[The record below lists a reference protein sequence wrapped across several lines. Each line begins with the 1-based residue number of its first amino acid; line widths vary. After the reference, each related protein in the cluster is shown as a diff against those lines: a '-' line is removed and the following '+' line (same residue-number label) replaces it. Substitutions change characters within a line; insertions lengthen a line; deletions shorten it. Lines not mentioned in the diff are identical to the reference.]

1 MAMTRTAPFISS
13 TPPGVRRISR
23 AALAVGVV
31 AAVAAGGVSPAF
43 AAEETSPLAVP
54 DKPFEQLD
62 DKFGAEDATRLA
74 EAKTAGEEHVTVLIA
89 TEPGETAGVV
99 AELEAV
105 AGASVGY
112 HEDSIGYVRATL
124 PTGSAES
131 AIASATKNSAVHAV
145 DLNEEIELPDP
156 KVDTA
161 GSQTARTNS
170 TYPGPDASTPA
181 KNPYNPSHEI
191 GAVDF
196 VKKNPRADGRGIT
209 IGVIDTGVDLMHP
222 ALQET
227 TTGERKIVDS
237 VTATDPI
244 VDNDRTWRPM
254 VTEVSGP
261 SFQFDGRTYT
271 APEGD
276 YLVALFEESATRGG
290 EMNGDL
296 DRDGRTDGSWALL
309 YDAEAGTVIVDL
321 DDDGDFTN
329 DKVMKPY
336 KENFDFGLFGEDN
349 PDTPVAEA
357 IPFVVEIRED
367 VPMDPY
373 GGDWIGETADFVNIG
388 IVSGAH
394 GTHVAGIT
402 AANGLF
408 GGAMDGAAPGAKVVS
423 SRACV
428 FGGGCTAT
436 ALTEGMIDLVV
447 NRGVDIVNMSIGG
460 LPALNDGNNARARLY
475 AELID
480 TYGVQLIISA
490 GNSGPGANTVGDP
503 SVADKVISVGA
514 AVSKETWAA
523 NYGSSVENPYAL
535 FPFSSRGPR
544 SDGGFKPDIVGPG
557 AAVNTIPTW
566 QAGSGVPEAGWTLPA
581 GYGMLNGTSMSAPQV
596 AGASALL
603 LSAGKQW
610 GIKVTPSKLRAAL
623 LGSAKPVKGL
633 QAYQQGSGLMD
644 TVAAWRHIVLP
655 TEPYQYDVKAPVS
668 HALSE
673 FLATPH
679 TGTGIYDRETGPAVG
694 KSKTYDVTFTRTS
707 GPKHPVLHQVKLE
720 QNVDKTF
727 RLRGLG
733 VVLMPLNK
741 PVTVKVEAKPG
752 ATGIHSAIVSVHD
765 FRTLGSSHR
774 ALATVVVPE
783 ELSSPEYAH
792 TAQGTVPRNN
802 PESHFVRVPE
812 GAESFEIRIGDL
824 AENSQTRWL
833 TISPW
838 GMPMDEQAVF
848 SCYNN
853 FSDPRNTCRPDLRSY
868 ADPMPG
874 VYELAVDAR
883 RTSPTAA
890 NPYTLTATAL
900 GASFD
905 PAVQTVEEAT
915 AGEPVA
921 VEWDVTNGFA
931 DITGTLAGGELGSA
945 KSDRPSIADN
955 ERVTL
960 STVEIGAGVSSFEA
974 VIGSPS
980 DAAADLDLYVY
991 RNGTLVGSGA
1001 TGGSEERVRLAAPA
1015 PGTYTVEVHAYATP
1029 AGTTEYDY
1037 RDVFYSPELGTVTVD
1052 EDAVVELAGG
1062 DTATVGAEVT
1072 PGSGAPEG
1080 REFFGEVRLLNER
1093 GTATGTGNVR
1103 ILSVVG

>member
-1 MAMTRTAPFISS
+1 MTRTAPFISS
-13 TPPGVRRISR
+13 TPPGMRRITR
-23 AALAVGVV
+23 AALAAGVV
-31 AAVAAGGVSPAF
+31 VAVAAGGVTPAF
-43 AAEETSPLAVP
+43 AADNSPLAVP
-54 DKPFEQLD
+54 DKPLEQLD
-62 DKFGAEDATRLA
+62 DKFGAEDASRLE
-74 EAKTAGEEHVTVLIA
+74 EAKSTGEEHVTVLIA

-99 AELEAV
+99 KEIEGV
-105 AGASVGY
+105 AGASVGFL
-112 HEDSIGYVRATL
+112 EDSIGYVRATL

-131 AIASATKNSAVHAV
+131 AIDKATKNSSVFAI

-156 KVDTA
+156 TVDTA
-161 GSQTARTNS
+161 GSQTAAANA
-170 TYPGPDASTPA
+170 TYPGPDANTPA

-196 VKKNPRADGRGIT
+196 VKKNPRADGRGVT

-254 VTEVSGP
+254 VTEVSGD
-261 SFQFDGRTYT
+261 SFRFNGRDYT
-271 APEGD
+271 APAGD
-276 YLVALFEESATRGG
+276 YLIALFQESATLGG

-296 DRDGRTDGSWALL
+296 DRDGRTDGSWAVL
-309 YDAEAGTVIVDL
+309 YDPEAGTVTVDL
-321 DDDGDFTN
+321 DNDGDFSN
-329 DKVMKPY
+329 DTPMKPY
-336 KENFDFGLFGEDN
+336 KENFDFGFFGEDN
-349 PDTPVAEA
+349 PDTPIAEA
-357 IPFVVEIRED
+357 IPFVVEIRQD

-373 GGDWIGETADFVNIG
+373 GGDWIGQTADFVNIG

-408 GGAMDGAAPGAKVVS
+408 GGKMNGAAPGAKVVS

-475 AELID
+475 TELID
-480 TYGVQLIISA
+480 TYGVQLVISA

-503 SVADKVISVGA
+503 SVANKVLSVGA
-514 AVSKETWAA
+514 SVSKETWEA
-523 NYGSSVENPYAL
+523 NYGSVVENPYAL

-544 SDGGFKPDIVGPG
+544 SDGGFKPDIVAPG
-557 AAVNTIPTW
+557 ASVNTIPTW
-566 QAGSGVPEAGWTLPA
+566 QPGSGVPDAGYTLPA

-596 AGASALL
+596 AGAAALL

-633 QAYQQGSGLMD
+633 QAYQQGAGQMD
-644 TVAAWRHIVLP
+644 TVSAWHHIILP
-655 TEPYQYDVKAPVS
+655 TEPYSYDVKAPVS
-668 HALSE
+668 HELSE
-673 FLATPH
+673 FLATPNS
-679 TGTGIYDRETGPAVG
+679 GQGIYDRETGPAVG
-694 KSKTYDVTFTRTS
+694 KSKTYDVTITRTS
-707 GPKHPVLHQVKLE
+707 GPKHSVLHQVKLE
-720 QNVDKTF
+720 QNHQKTF
-727 RLRGLG
+727 KLKSLP

-774 ALATVVVPE
+774 ALATVIVPE
-783 ELSSPEYAH
+783 ELGAPGYSFTTEKSV
-792 TAQGTVPRNN
+792 QRNG
-802 PESHFVRVPE
+802 PVSHFVRVPE
-812 GAESFEIRIGDL
+812 GAKSFEIAMGGL
-824 AENSQTRWL
+824 AEGSQTRWL

-853 FSDPRNTCRPDLRSY
+853 FDDPRNNCRPDLRSY
-868 ADPMPG
+868 SNPMPG

-883 RTSPTAA
+883 RTSPHLN
-890 NPYTLTATAL
+890 NPYTLTASAL
-900 GASFD
+900 GTAFD
-905 PAVQTVEEAT
+905 PAVQTIEEAT
-915 AGEPVA
+915 TGEPTA
-921 VEWDVTNGFA
+921 VEWDVTNDYA
-931 DITGTLAGGELGSA
+931 AVSGTLAGGALGSS
-945 KSDRPSIADN
+945 KTERPSLVDD
-955 ERVTL
+955 ERVIV
-960 STVEIGAGVSSFEA
+960 STVEIGDDVSVFEA
-974 VIGSPS
+974 AIGSPS

-991 RNGTLVGSGA
+991 RDGTQVGAGA
-1001 TGGSEERVRLAAPA
+1001 TGGSEERVRINNPA
-1015 PGTYTVEVHAYATP
+1015 PGTYTVEVHAWSSP
-1029 AGTTEYDY
+1029 AGSTEYDY
-1037 RDVFYSPELGTVTVD
+1037 RDVYYSPGLGTVSVD
-1052 EDAVVELAGG
+1052 EDTAIELGNGASAAVS
-1062 DTATVGAEVT
+1062 AEVT
-1072 PGSGAPEG
+1072 VEAAAPEG
-1080 REFFGEVRLLNER
+1080 REFFGEVSLLNER

-1103 ILSVVG
+1103 ILSVTG